1 MYTIKKSESFHDSFQ
16 IVNSK
21 NETLIIDFEFDV
33 TPENVKKFRTLQ
45 TQYIDLQKSAADDAA
60 KLADLGEC
68 IVALFTLIFGEA
80 NIKSLLEFYKDD
92 YSKMLVDIAP
102 YIREVI
108 IPAINKRRKQTAFKF
123 TKRF

>member
-60 KLADLGEC
+60 KLTDLGKC
-68 IVALFTLIFGEA
+68 IVTLFTLIFGEA

-102 YIREVI
+102 YIREVV

>member
-33 TPENVKKFRTLQ
+33 TPENVKNFRTLQ

-60 KLADLGEC
+60 KLADLGKC
-68 IVALFTLIFGEA
+68 IVTLFTLIFGEA
-80 NIKSLLEFYKDD
+80 NIKTLLEFYKDD